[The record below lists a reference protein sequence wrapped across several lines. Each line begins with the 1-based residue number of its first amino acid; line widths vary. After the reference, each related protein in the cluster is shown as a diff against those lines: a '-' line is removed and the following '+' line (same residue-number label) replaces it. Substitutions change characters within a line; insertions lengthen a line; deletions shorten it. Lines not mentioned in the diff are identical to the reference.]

1 MLSMRYAKRLGGF
14 HVSLPVM
21 SPPADPNDEAPDDR
35 DDRPADT
42 IEPPTRST
50 DTDGST
56 SDDRSDVSTADD
68 RSDASTADDR
78 SDQTSLGAD
87 PQADRDRPTAGSER
101 QSTPAQSVGDDPQLR
116 VDSRWW
122 YWVAAVPIYVL
133 IGAIGSVLVAIL
145 LVGTIGLDI
154 LGGGGAFTGLASIL
168 LLIAGGIYGLA
179 GLALLFLFPIGIY
192 LDAKAIA
199 ELPVEWDPDPIL
211 YGGLAALS
219 ALFSAFTLSLFLA
232 LYYLYKRHGAIG
244 EP

>member
-1 MLSMRYAKRLGGF
+1 
-14 HVSLPVM
+14 M
-21 SPPADPNDEAPDDR
+21 SPPTDPHDEEQQDG

-50 DTDGST
+50 DTD
-56 SDDRSDVSTADD
+56 
-68 RSDASTADDR
+68 ASTADDR
-78 SDQTSLGAD
+78 SDQPGLGAD
-87 PQADRDRPTAGSER
+87 PQADRDRSSAGSEN
-101 QSTPAQSVGDDPQLR
+101 QSTPAQPVGGDPQLR

-145 LVGTIGLDI
+145 LIGTIGLDI

-192 LDAKAIA
+192 LDAKAIS

-219 ALFSAFTLSLFLA
+219 ALFSAFTLSLFVA

>member
-1 MLSMRYAKRLGGF
+1 
-14 HVSLPVM
+14 M
-21 SPPADPNDEAPDDR
+21 SPPTDPHDEEQKDG

-50 DTDGST
+50 DTDAST
-56 SDDRSDVSTADD
+56 ADDRSDVSTADD
-68 RSDASTADDR
+68 RSDVSTADDR
-78 SDQTSLGAD
+78 SDVSTADDRPDQPGLGAD
-87 PQADRDRPTAGSER
+87 PQADRDRSPAGVEN
-101 QSTPAQSVGDDPQLR
+101 QSTPAQPVGGDPQLR

-145 LVGTIGLDI
+145 LIGTIGLDI

-192 LDAKAIA
+192 LDAKAIGD
-199 ELPVEWDPDPIL
+199 LPVEWQPDPIL

-219 ALFSAFTLSLFLA
+219 ALFSAFTLSLFVA

>member
-1 MLSMRYAKRLGGF
+1 
-14 HVSLPVM
+14 M
-21 SPPADPNDEAPDDR
+21 SPPTDPHDEEEKNG
-35 DDRPADT
+35 DDRPADA

-50 DTDGST
+50 DTDP
-56 SDDRSDVSTADD
+56 STADD
-68 RSDASTADDR
+68 RP
-78 SDQTSLGAD
+78 DQSGLGAD
-87 PQADRDRPTAGSER
+87 PQADRDRSPADSTHHPTS
-101 QSTPAQSVGDDPQLR
+101 AQPGDGDPQLR

-133 IGAIGSVLVAIL
+133 IGAIGSILIAIL
-145 LVGTIGLDI
+145 FIGTIGLDI

-192 LDAKAIA
+192 LDAKAIGD
-199 ELPVEWDPDPIL
+199 LPVEWDPDPIL

-219 ALFSAFTLSLFLA
+219 ALFSAFTLSLFVA

-244 EP
+244 QP